1 MPLCGP
7 YVVAMR
13 LRALLG
19 LGLVG
24 ILVLAACGDDSSSNT
39 DSGAPSTEASSAAA
53 PAATS
58 GDVAQ
63 PGYGIPADLTQ
74 PAAGGAS
81 GGLGTVTAQNVAF
94 NPAELTVKV
103 GDTVT
108 FTNADDFAH
117 TFTANDGEFDSGR
130 VDGGGS
136 FEFTPDAAGEIA
148 FHCKIH
154 TNMTGTITVEA

>member
-1 MPLCGP
+1 
-7 YVVAMR
+7 MR

-24 ILVLAACGDDSSSNT
+24 ILMLAACGDDSSSNT

-53 PAATS
+53 PAATG

-103 GDTVT
+103 GDTIT
-108 FTNADDFAH
+108 FTNADDFEH

-136 FEFTPDAAGEIA
+136 FEYTADAAGSIA
-148 FHCKIH
+148 FHCNIH
-154 TNMTGTITVEA
+154 TNMKGTITVEA